1 MKATVEI
8 SMYPFNQDFIPPIK
22 SVIAGF
28 NQYPNIDVVTTSTS
42 TQLYGD
48 YDEVMACVTA
58 ELKKSFEEFGF
69 AVFVAKILGRD
80 VRKPFTE
87 DNQA

>member
-8 SMYPFNQDFIPPIK
+8 SMYPFNHDYIPPID

-28 NQYPNIDVVTTSTS
+28 NTYPNIDVITVNTS

-48 YDEVMACVTA
+48 YDEVMDCIKV
-58 ELKKSFEEFGF
+58 ELKKSFQQYGF
-69 AVFVAKILGRD
+69 AVFV
-80 VRKPFTE
+80 VRSKRTGLYGCR
-87 DNQA
+87 

>member
-8 SMYPFNQDFIPPIK
+8 SMYPFNHDFIPPIK

-28 NQYPNIDVVTTSTS
+28 NQYPNIDVITTATS

-48 YDEVMACVTA
+48 YDEVMACVTK

-80 VRKPFTE
+80 VREPFTKE
-87 DNQA
+87 EQA

>member
-8 SMYPFNQDFIPPIK
+8 SMYPFNQDFMPPIK

-28 NQYPNIDVVTTSTS
+28 NTYPNIDVITTATS
-42 TQLYGD
+42 TQLFGD
-48 YDEVMACVTA
+48 YDEVMDCVKI
-58 ELKKSFEEFGF
+58 ELKKSFEQYGF

-80 VRKPFTE
+80 VREPFTDLKE
-87 DNQA
+87 S